1 MMGQI
6 SGRVHG
12 LSVFTTCPFPEM
24 MFLESGGM
32 SRILNGAL
40 WPMSIAGLIFKVY
53 DFKWRAFVV
62 VGFVQVVCSVIWVK
76 VLRRQIDE
84 IDQLEEFR

>member
-6 SGRVHG
+6 LGGVDG
-12 LSVFTTCPFPEM
+12 LSLFTTHPFPEM
-24 MFLESGGM
+24 MFLESGEM

-40 WPMSIAGLIFKVY
+40 WPMSIADLIFKVC

-62 VGFVQVVCSVIWVK
+62 VVLSKLFVQ
-76 VLRRQIDE
+76 LFGRRS
-84 IDQLEEFR
+84 

>member
-6 SGRVHG
+6 LGGVDG
-12 LSVFTTCPFPEM
+12 LSLFTTRPFPEM
-24 MFLESGGM
+24 MFLESGEM

-40 WPMSIAGLIFKVY
+40 WPMSIADLIFKVY

-62 VGFVQVVCSVIWVK
+62 VVLSKLFVQ
-76 VLRRQIDE
+76 LFGRRS
-84 IDQLEEFR
+84 

>member
-6 SGRVHG
+6 SGWVHG

-40 WPMSIAGLIFKVY
+40 WLMSIAGLIFKVY

-62 VGFVQVVCSVIWVK
+62 VVLSKLFVQ
-76 VLRRQIDE
+76 L
-84 IDQLEEFR
+84 FG

>member
-1 MMGQI
+1 MD
-6 SGRVHG
+6 G
-12 LSVFTTCPFPEM
+12 LSLFTTRPFPEL
-24 MFLESGGM
+24 MFLESEGM

-62 VGFVQVVCSVIWVK
+62 VVLSKLFVQ
-76 VLRRQIDE
+76 LFGRRS
-84 IDQLEEFR
+84 